1 MKRRTVLTLFLSCCF
16 ILGGINFTQTKA
28 ETVSKPIIS
37 SDFLKADGKQLKND
51 YGRGNIVQLKGTNAG
66 GYMLQEFWMC
76 PTNYSSD
83 NNYKVNCQ
91 MDIYK
96 TLKERFGESKMRD
109 LVNVYEDNY
118 WTEKDFDNC
127 ESLGINCIRLPLWYM
142 NFVDFD
148 GNMLDNAFDRIDWFI
163 QEAGKRGIY
172 VIIDMHGA
180 PGSQNGSDHSGIDG
194 GNNKQGESQFFWGNN
209 AAANQQLYYNIWAKI
224 AEHYKD
230 NPTVAGYDLLN
241 EPFCTYRYNS
251 SYSDSDLHNLLWGI
265 YDKAYDTIRNIDK
278 NHVIIMEATWD
289 PIDLPDP
296 SNYGWNNVMYEY
308 HNYLYDDY
316 DNANGGQIEN
326 MKKKLN
332 AITKADYNV
341 PSYMGE
347 FAYMNNTKAWSD
359 GIKLLDDYGI
369 NWTTWTYKV
378 TGTNNNWGLY
388 NQSGLDPVNVSS
400 DSEASIRNKW
410 SKVGNSYPN
419 TELIKSIKQYF
430 IDETK
435 SLSDGNYYIS
445 SFGNKIVTSE
455 DGGKKPLIANK
466 NSYEGAMESFQ
477 VINNYDGTV
486 SLKSNAN
493 GKYVCAVLDESNQL
507 IARSDKINDWEK
519 FKLVKVSDSQYG
531 LYCPSNNKYVKSDFN
546 DNNNNGILKAVSDSI
561 SGWEAFTFNS
571 IK

>member
-28 ETVSKPIIS
+28 EAVSKPIIS

-109 LVNVYEDNY
+109 LVNLYEDNY

-316 DNANGGQIEN
+316 DNANGDQIEN

-410 SKVGNSYPN
+410 SKVGNSSPN

>member
-519 FKLVKVSDSQYG
+519 FKLVKVSDSQYS

-546 DNNNNGILKAVSDSI
+546 DSNNNGILKAVSDSI

>member
-180 PGSQNGSDHSGIDG
+180 PGSQNGSDHSGIYG

-519 FKLVKVSDSQYG
+519 FKLVKVSDSQYS

-546 DNNNNGILKAVSDSI
+546 DSNNNGILKAVSDSI

>member
-1 MKRRTVLTLFLSCCF
+1 MKRGTVLTLFLSCCF

-28 ETVSKPIIS
+28 EAVSKPIIS

-296 SNYGWNNVMYEY
+296 SN
-308 HNYLYDDY
+308 
-316 DNANGGQIEN
+316 
-326 MKKKLN
+326 
-332 AITKADYNV
+332 
-341 PSYMGE
+341 
-347 FAYMNNTKAWSD
+347 
-359 GIKLLDDYGI
+359 
-369 NWTTWTYKV
+369 
-378 TGTNNNWGLY
+378 
-388 NQSGLDPVNVSS
+388 
-400 DSEASIRNKW
+400 
-410 SKVGNSYPN
+410 
-419 TELIKSIKQYF
+419 
-430 IDETK
+430 
-435 SLSDGNYYIS
+435 
-445 SFGNKIVTSE
+445 
-455 DGGKKPLIANK
+455 
-466 NSYEGAMESFQ
+466 
-477 VINNYDGTV
+477 
-486 SLKSNAN
+486 
-493 GKYVCAVLDESNQL
+493 
-507 IARSDKINDWEK
+507 
-519 FKLVKVSDSQYG
+519 
-531 LYCPSNNKYVKSDFN
+531 NKYVKSDFN
-546 DNNNNGILKAVSDSI
+546 DSNNNGILKAVSDSI

>member
-28 ETVSKPIIS
+28 EAVSKPIIA

-51 YGRGNIVQLKGTNAG
+51 YGRGNIMQLKGTNAG
-66 GYMLQEFWMC
+66 GYMIQEFWMC

-224 AEHYKD
+224 ADHYKD

-251 SYSDSDLHNLLWGI
+251 PYSDSDLHNLLWGF

-296 SNYGWNNVMYEY
+296 SNYGWDNVMYEY

-359 GIKLLDDYGI
+359 GVKLLDDYGI

-410 SKVGNSYPN
+410 SKVRNSSPN

-435 SLSDGNYYIS
+435 SLADGNYYIS
-445 SFGNKIVTSE
+445 SFENKIVTSE
-455 DGGKKPLIANK
+455 DGGNSPLIANK
-466 NSYEGAMESFQ
+466 NSYEGARESFQ
-477 VINNYDGTV
+477 LINNYDGTV